1 MTTPEVTS
9 TTTKKLPKEPT
20 KDLLKEPQKETT
32 KDLTKE
38 FPKEKVAKEKG
49 KMDVETKLS
58 LLMKSLNEFYKEP
71 KYVEEIKSIIDQN
84 SVISLRI
91 LDWFVTNFSRKHRT
105 YIDSQDVYQSYK
117 LQLKAFSK
125 KSFDPFSRKNKII
138 FYYTDNDYI
147 ETSCGQLCFF
157 RWCFQSGILDYVK
170 NHLQTIEQDMK
181 NSLKSRKVGKSTSA
195 KRQPLSIS
203 ASRSVSRQNVRY
215 TVKFD

>member
-1 MTTPEVTS
+1 MSEQTVKEQPVTES
-9 TTTKKLPKEPT
+9 KPAAPPKG
-20 KDLLKEPQKETT
+20 
-32 KDLTKE
+32 
-38 FPKEKVAKEKG
+38 AG

-105 YIDSQDVYQSYK
+105 YIGSQDVYQNYK

-125 KSFDPFSRKNKII
+125 RSFDPFSRKNKII

-170 NHLQTIEQDMK
+170 NNLQTIEQDMK
-181 NSLKSRKVGKSTSA
+181 NSLKSRKVGNSNGSNTSA

-203 ASRSVSRQNVRY
+203 ASRSVSRQNVKY